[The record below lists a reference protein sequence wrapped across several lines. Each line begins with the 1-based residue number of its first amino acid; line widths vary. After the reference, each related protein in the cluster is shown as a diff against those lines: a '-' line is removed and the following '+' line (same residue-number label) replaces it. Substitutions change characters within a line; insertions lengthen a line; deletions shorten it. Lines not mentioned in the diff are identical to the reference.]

1 MSHDAHPLSP
11 LLLLAV
17 DAGVGGLASHVA
29 HALAGIPPG
38 IVGASSALLVG
49 VVLRF
54 AGPTIDHHGA
64 ALARRLTPAPAPPTG
79 LTRSVLIVEDHSSGE
94 ILAALL
100 RTALDVPVRLART
113 AAEGRGMAMRYRPAA
128 VFCDLALPDEDGDA
142 MLAAIGRPGVVLMSG
157 AAHPADLDA
166 AAKRCHAVALPK
178 PLDPE
183 RVVAEARRMLDAP
196 AVDGA
201 SARR

>member
-1 MSHDAHPLSP
+1 MSEPHPLSP

-17 DAGVGGLASHVA
+17 DVGVGGALSHVA
-29 HALAGIPPG
+29 HLVAGLPPSA
-38 IVGASSALLVG
+38 VGAASALLVG
-49 VVLRF
+49 VTLRF

-64 ALARRLTPAPAPPTG
+64 RAAAWMTGSHKAPKGLARCI
-79 LTRSVLIVEDHSSGE
+79 LIVEDHPSGE
-94 ILAALL
+94 ILATHL
-100 RTALDVPVRLART
+100 RLALDVPVHVAKT
-113 AAEGRGMAMRYRPAA
+113 AAEGRGMAQRYRPAA

>member
-38 IVGASSALLVG
+38 IVGASSALVVG
-49 VVLRF
+49 VILRF

-64 ALARRLTPAPAPPTG
+64 ALARRLTPAPPAPTG
-79 LTRSVLIVEDHSSGE
+79 LARCVLIVEDHASGE
-94 ILAALL
+94 ILAAVL
-100 RTALDVPVRLART
+100 RSALDVPVHLART
-113 AAEGRGMAMRYRPAA
+113 AAEGRGMAQRFRPAA
-128 VFCDLALPDEDGDA
+128 IFCDLALPDEHGDE

-157 AAHPADLDA
+157 AAPAEELVA

-178 PLDPE
+178 PLDGAD
-183 RVVAEARRMLDAP
+183 VVREARRMLDA
-196 AVDGA
+196 ATA
-201 SARR
+201 